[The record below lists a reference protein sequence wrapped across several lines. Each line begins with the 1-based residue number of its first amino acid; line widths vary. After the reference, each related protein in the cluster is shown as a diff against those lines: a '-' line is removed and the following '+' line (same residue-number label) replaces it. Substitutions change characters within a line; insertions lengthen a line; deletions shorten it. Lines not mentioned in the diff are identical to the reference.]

1 MNKTRAAG
9 SRIMNTDLQ
18 HDRQQLRL
26 ELLRL
31 AGAKLP
37 MDIPADEMVRFARA
51 LEDYV
56 TQPVVSAER
65 IIGFSP
71 RAA

>member
-1 MNKTRAAG
+1 MRAAG
-9 SRIMNTDLQ
+9 SHIMNTDVQ

-37 MDIPADEMVRFARA
+37 MDIPANEMVRFAQT
-51 LEDYV
+51 LEAYV

-65 IIGFSP
+65 IIGFVP

>member
-1 MNKTRAAG
+1 M
-9 SRIMNTDLQ
+9 SSSVQ
-18 HDRQQLRL
+18 QDRQQLRL

-37 MDIPADEMVRFARA
+37 MDIPADEMVRFAQA
-51 LEDYV
+51 LEAYV
-56 TQPVVSAER
+56 TQPVAATER
-65 IIGFSP
+65 VVGFVP

>member
-1 MNKTRAAG
+1 MHD
-9 SRIMNTDLQ
+9 DLQ

-37 MDIPADEMVRFARA
+37 MDVPAEELVRFAQL
-51 LEDYV
+51 LEAYV
-56 TQPVVSAER
+56 TNPVASPER
-65 IIGFSP
+65 IVGFAP

>member
-1 MNKTRAAG
+1 MNA
-9 SRIMNTDLQ
+9 DLQ

-37 MDIPADEMVRFARA
+37 MDVPADALVRFAQT
-51 LEDYV
+51 LEAYV
-56 TQPVVSAER
+56 TQPVVSTER
-65 IIGFSP
+65 IIGFVP

>member
-1 MNKTRAAG
+1 
-9 SRIMNTDLQ
+9 MNTDVQ

-37 MDIPADEMVRFARA
+37 IDIPADEIVRFAQT
-51 LEDYV
+51 LETYV
-56 TQPVVSAER
+56 TQPVVSSER
-65 IIGFSP
+65 VIGFVP

>member
-1 MNKTRAAG
+1 MNH
-9 SRIMNTDLQ
+9 DLQ

-37 MDIPADEMVRFARA
+37 MDVPADELVRFAQT
-51 LEDYV
+51 LETYV
-56 TQPVVSAER
+56 AQPLATSER
-65 IIGFSP
+65 IIGFAP
-71 RAA
+71 RLAST

>member
-1 MNKTRAAG
+1 MNH
-9 SRIMNTDLQ
+9 DLQ

-37 MDIPADEMVRFARA
+37 MDVPADELVRFAQA
-51 LEDYV
+51 LETYV
-56 TQPVVSAER
+56 AQPLATSER
-65 IIGFSP
+65 IIGFAP
-71 RAA
+71 RLAST

>member
-1 MNKTRAAG
+1 M
-9 SRIMNTDLQ
+9 SSHVQ
-18 HDRQQLRL
+18 HDIQQLRL

-37 MDIPADEMVRFARA
+37 MDVPADELVRFAQT
-51 LEDYV
+51 LEAYV
-56 TQPVVSAER
+56 TQPVVSSER
-65 IIGFSP
+65 IIGFMP